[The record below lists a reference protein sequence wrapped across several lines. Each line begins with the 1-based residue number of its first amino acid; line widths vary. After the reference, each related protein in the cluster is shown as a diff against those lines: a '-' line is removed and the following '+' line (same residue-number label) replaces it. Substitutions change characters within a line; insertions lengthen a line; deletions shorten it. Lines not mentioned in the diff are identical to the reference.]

1 MFNTKKIVQAV
12 GALLVS
18 VLVASCG
25 GDDAKVLRVG
35 VVLGVNTFKST
46 TESFK
51 QTFIDRGYVEGQ
63 TIFFDEVAG
72 NADQALMN
80 EACQRFVRDKVDL
93 VFATTNGGAGACK
106 AALKGTDIPMVF
118 AVVMAPLESG
128 IVDSL
133 EAPSGNV
140 TGIRNGL
147 SDFVGK
153 RIEILKHLAPDVT
166 RVWIPITSSYPTTK
180 HFLPPVQRAA
190 AHNGV
195 TLDVVELGTPVKI
208 IDYLKAQ
215 QTPTFDAIML
225 PPNPAPQASDAFG
238 AILEFARAHALP
250 VIGNSVKN
258 LKPGCLFSY
267 HIDIQEEGRVAAM
280 IAAKILTDEKR
291 IPYPIINS
299 EPVLHVN
306 GQAAQRLG
314 LTIGDDIRAFGEV
327 LYEQ

>member
-1 MFNTKKIVQAV
+1 MLNTKPFVQVV
-12 GALLVS
+12 GATLVAVLL
-18 VLVASCG
+18 ASCG
-25 GDDAKVLRVG
+25 GDEAKPLRVG
-35 VVLGVNTFKST
+35 IVLGVNTFKNT

-51 QTFIDRGYVEGQ
+51 QAFVERGYIEGQ
-63 TIFFDEVAG
+63 TIFFDEVEG
-72 NADQALMN
+72 NANQALMN
-80 EACQRFVRDKVDL
+80 EACQRFVRAKVDI

-153 RIEILKHLAPDVT
+153 RIEILTHLAPDVT

-195 TLDVVELGTPVKI
+195 ALDIVELDTPMKI
-208 IDYLKAQ
+208 IDYLNAQ
-215 QTPTFDAIML
+215 TSPSFDAIML
-225 PPNPAPQASDAFG
+225 PPNPAPQASDAFA
-238 AILEFARAHALP
+238 AIMNFAREHALP
-250 VIGNSVKN
+250 VIGNSVNN
-258 LKPGCLFSY
+258 LKHGCLFSY
-267 HIDIQEEGRVAAM
+267 HIDNKEEGRIAAM

-306 GQAAQRLG
+306 SQAAQRLG
-314 LTIGDDIRAFGEV
+314 LTIGDDLRAFGEV